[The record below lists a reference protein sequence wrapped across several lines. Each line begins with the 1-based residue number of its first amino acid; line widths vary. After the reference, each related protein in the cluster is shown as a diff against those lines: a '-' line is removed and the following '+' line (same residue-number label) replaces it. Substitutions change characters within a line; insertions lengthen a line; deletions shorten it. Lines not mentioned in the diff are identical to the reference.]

1 MTTSF
6 DATFTNNLER
16 ALASDEQLRDT
27 LFGRAMAEA
36 MRALAGLPS
45 FLGHQSIAAT
55 DPDLFKM
62 ATRDRV
68 WGLDIATITGGPRQL
83 TINPGALFANQG
95 AEAPTADDSSYRLG
109 LNLAATALAIPA
121 GDDLW
126 HLVECRVVNTD
137 VTEARDILTNPV
149 TRTYAPQVVVK
160 RKLKQLAFQMITGTG
175 SAIPAPTAGW
185 TPLYAFVI
193 PTAGA
198 ALPVWSQIVDLR
210 ASERSTFPRTENEED
225 GNWKGVSRVLSRRMS
240 TSSSLSFPGSSQ
252 FVQFDLTAIVDGV
265 TLHAHSVDTGID
277 ITRFLAG
284 GGAPAASTW
293 YYVYLAPSPIGGQ
306 CGNVCWAGRQEPAV
320 SNCVLLLSNSAP
332 RDDGRNSAALACVA
346 PFSGTNIAIGTAICV
361 GVLHQH
367 TGAAGWDVQYT
378 DERGHVKIAS
388 VDLAH
393 SIAPSGLAG
402 QAQGVTTSAL
412 LPVNMVRHVD
422 LQFGMIAK
430 TPSQTAGGVNGK
442 LLIKPMQ
449 SGVTAVNN
457 ELSFGSLL
465 LDPLIQEQY
474 QSITAPLADSDLV
487 SSVGTIDYKIE
498 TRDSTGVIIVLPNG
512 LLAQVCNPGASLQ
525 CRVTGFQL

>member
-27 LFGRAMAEA
+27 LFGRSVVEA
-36 MRALAGLPS
+36 MRALTGSPT
-45 FLGHQSIAAT
+45 FLGHQAIGGT

-68 WGLDIATITGGPRQL
+68 WGLDIGTITGAPRQL
-83 TINPGALFANQG
+83 TINAGALFADAG
-95 AEAPTADDSSYRLG
+95 AEAPTADDSTYRLG
-109 LNLAATALAIPA
+109 LNTAATAVAIPA

-126 HLVECRVVNTD
+126 HLVECRVANTD
-137 VTEARDILTNPV
+137 VTEARDILINPV

-160 RKLKQLAFQMITGTG
+160 RKLKRLVFQMKTGTG

-198 ALPVWSQIVDLR
+198 ALPLWSQIVDFR
-210 ASERSTFPRTENEED
+210 GSDRFSFPRTENEED
-225 GNWKGVSRVLSRRMS
+225 GNWKGMQRVLSRRMA
-240 TSSSLSFPGSSQ
+240 TFSSLSFPGSSQ
-252 FVQFDLTAIVDGV
+252 GVQFDLTAIVDGKV
-265 TLHAHSVDTGID
+265 LHAHTVDTSAD

-293 YYVYLAPSPIGGQ
+293 YYVYLAPSPIGDQ
-306 CGNVCWAGRQEPAV
+306 CGNVCWAGRQEPV
-320 SNCVLLLSNSAP
+320 ISNCVLLLSNSAP

-346 PFSGTNIAIGTAICV
+346 PFSGTNIAIGTGICV

-367 TGAAGWDVQYT
+367 PGAAGWDVQFT

-393 SIAPSGLAG
+393 SISPHLLAG
-402 QAQGVTTSAL
+402 QAQGQTTSAL
-412 LPVNMVRHVD
+412 LPVNVARHVD

-430 TPSQTAGGVNGK
+430 TPTQSAGGVNGK

-457 ELSFGSLL
+457 ELSFGSIL

-474 QSITAPLADSDLV
+474 QSITAPLADGDLV

-498 TRDSTGVIIVLPNG
+498 TRDSTGVIIAMPNG
-512 LLAQVCNPGASLQ
+512 LLSQVCNVGASLQ